1 MRNNVR
7 FSSGLFAEADAGDT
21 PPGPGRGGGRLAA
34 WLQRHLRD
42 RGASAEGPVLE
53 DWGCLLTVDGP
64 DARLMIGCGPVDGEE
79 GQWLVFVE
87 PLPGTGSIWARL
99 FSRKQPADPALAR
112 FCTRLD
118 EVLRAEPEIT
128 GIEWF
133 SVDPKSGAESDH
145 GPTPLG
151 DGG

>member
-1 MRNNVR
+1 VRNNVR

-34 WLQRHLRD
+34 WLQLRLRD
-42 RGASAEGPVLE
+42 HGVPADGPVLE
-53 DWGCLLTVDGP
+53 DWGCLVTVDGP

-79 GQWLVFVE
+79 RQWLVFVE
-87 PLPGTGSIWARL
+87 PRSDTRGIWARL

-118 EVLRAEPEIT
+118 GLLRGEPEIT
-128 GIEWF
+128 AIEWF
-133 SVDPKSGAESDH
+133 SVDPQSGAESDH
-145 GPTPLG
+145 GPTPLR